1 MNLEAWDMAFLD
13 RWFGRNKTKDEAKE
27 RLQLVLIHDRTDL
40 APELLEQLRTE
51 LIKVIC
57 NYLEVDDKKIELGLE
72 REDRTVALV
81 ANIPVKNI
89 KRYIPNAKNK

>member
-1 MNLEAWDMAFLD
+1 MAFLD

-72 REDRTVALV
+72 REDRTVASWL
-81 ANIPVKNI
+81 IYLSKI
-89 KRYIPNAKNK
+89 SKGTFLTQRTSKDK

>member
-1 MNLEAWDMAFLD
+1 MAFFWD
-13 RWFGRNKTKDEAKE
+13 KWFGKGKTKDAAKE

-40 APELLEQLRTE
+40 APELLDRLRGE

-57 NYLEVDDKKIELGLE
+57 NYLEVDDEHIELGLE

-81 ANIPVKNI
+81 ANIPVKNV
-89 KRYIPNAKNK
+89 KRQFQTRK